1 MTHRKLLTLCLLM
14 SVCLS
19 YAQAPAWV
27 TTHPVS
33 DKEYV
38 GIGMASMDDADYVQ
52 KATHNALSD
61 IASQIAIKVETNSLL
76 HTVDVDGH
84 SREMFEE
91 KIRGSLTGWIE
102 GHKLKDS
109 YQSGTTYYVYY
120 TLDKATYK
128 KNAEAKRGA
137 AIRTGMDYLSKG
149 RDAEQMMNL
158 VQAAQLYTKGLEA
171 VEPWAFMDLTAY
183 ENGRQVSLSS
193 ALYSAFIG
201 VFSGMAITTNTVQIE
216 GETFKPVAAPIA
228 GCLSKDGVVVPN
240 MKLKL
245 AFVKGG
251 GDVSEPTQTDYNGTA
266 EFYVTNIT
274 SKQQVQELHISID
287 DAFLNTIPELYRSLV
302 KVDTWPMAKITLTLK
317 SAPVT
322 AYLYINDDNDLEGID
337 RQIRSLLTNNY
348 FSLTEDP
355 DAATC
360 FIDLSSTMEMGDVVT
375 GGTYDLNT
383 CICTLVLRVYNN
395 ATQELLLNYSANDVK
410 VLIPTNKSA
419 SQGIAMCVREMMK
432 RVNRDLPKQL
442 KTLNIQ

>member
-1 MTHRKLLTLCLLM
+1 
-14 SVCLS
+14 
-19 YAQAPAWV
+19 
-27 TTHPVS
+27 
-33 DKEYV
+33 
-38 GIGMASMDDADYVQ
+38 
-52 KATHNALSD
+52 
-61 IASQIAIKVETNSLL
+61 
-76 HTVDVDGH
+76 
-84 SREMFEE
+84 
-91 KIRGSLTGWIE
+91 
-102 GHKLKDS
+102 
-109 YQSGTTYYVYY
+109 
-120 TLDKATYK
+120 
-128 KNAEAKRGA
+128 
-137 AIRTGMDYLSKG
+137 
-149 RDAEQMMNL
+149 
-158 VQAAQLYTKGLEA
+158 
-171 VEPWAFMDLTAY
+171 
-183 ENGRQVSLSS
+183 
-193 ALYSAFIG
+193 
-201 VFSGMAITTNTVQIE
+201 
-216 GETFKPVAAPIA
+216 
-228 GCLSKDGVVVPN
+228 

-274 SKQQVQELHISID
+274 SKLQVQELHISVD

>member
-1 MTHRKLLTLCLLM
+1 MM

-158 VQAAQLYTKGLEA
+158 VQAAQLYAKGLEA

-183 ENGRQVSLSS
+183 ENGRQVNLSS
-193 ALYSAFIG
+193 ALYGAFIG

-274 SKQQVQELHISID
+274 SKLQVQELHISVD